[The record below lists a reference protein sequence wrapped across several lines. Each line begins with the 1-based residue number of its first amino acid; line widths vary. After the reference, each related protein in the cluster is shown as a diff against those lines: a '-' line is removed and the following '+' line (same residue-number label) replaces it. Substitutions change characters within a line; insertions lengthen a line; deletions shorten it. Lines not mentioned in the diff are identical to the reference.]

1 VRRLAWLCVVGGVIT
16 ATSGCS
22 STLRE
27 VRAREPEFRFPG
39 IPASNH
45 FEVAGCIRDVLEGTS
60 DEVVHGIEREPDGM
74 HVIGRPDE
82 HPSAALFD
90 VAIRED
96 AVVAMVAPAAT
107 DWTAMLR
114 NAVTAC
120 IGRR

>member
-1 VRRLAWLCVVGGVIT
+1 MVGVIMAT
-16 ATSGCS
+16 AGCS

-27 VRAREPEFRFPG
+27 VRAREPEFRLAG
-39 IPASNH
+39 IPASSH
-45 FEVAGCIRDVLEGTS
+45 FEVARCIRDVLEGTS
-60 DEVVHGIEREPDGM
+60 DEVVQDIEREPDGM

-107 DWTAMLR
+107 DWTVMLR
-114 NAVTAC
+114 NAVAAC
-120 IGRR
+120 IGAKVEPAR